1 MPSAAS
7 MEHAARWRLGQ
18 IGVGSL
24 PYATRRRAEQAFSIV
39 RSVTQS
45 CYRVTPTIWHGDS
58 RRARAQAL
66 AEGRSPGTFMS
77 RTLSRAVHHVRSGSH
92 ITTCMSPEVTVI
104 LIVNFTHSVFLV
116 HTSCHSN
123 AHSTVARA
131 RGPRDERACPAAAR
145 CTRAVR
151 LLEADSPISVAP
163 SGATLPLRVRL
174 RRSVALLT
182 PFARRS
188 LRCGTKGELRSR
200 SGEVERKLGD
210 VEGVR
215 V

>member
-1 MPSAAS
+1 

-77 RTLSRAVHHVRSGSH
+77 RSVSSCASRPERKSH
-92 ITTCMSPEVTVI
+92 
-104 LIVNFTHSVFLV
+104 HSVHV
-116 HTSCHSN
+116 SRSN
-123 AHSTVARA
+123 SDLNRQLYTLRISSTYVLPFERTLHGPRA

-188 LRCGTKGELRSR
+188 LRCGTKGELRGR